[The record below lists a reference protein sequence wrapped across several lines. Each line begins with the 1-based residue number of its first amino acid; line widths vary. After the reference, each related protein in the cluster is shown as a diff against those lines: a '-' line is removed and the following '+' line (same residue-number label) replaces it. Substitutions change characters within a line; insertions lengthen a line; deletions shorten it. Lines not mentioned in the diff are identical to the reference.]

1 MKIKR
6 KENKRNNKNQT
17 NTKDNMTEPQQRKLN
32 NFKTPFEGGLERNIK
47 KVAYKALNE
56 KMVRKKGTG
65 SIRFEGKRA
74 FLQSQRYGR
83 ENAFNSTESSIR
95 CKL

>member
-17 NTKDNMTEPQQRKLN
+17 NMTEPQQRKLN